1 MPMHEYEDE
10 QNKDKAN
17 DKAALDKLHQRM
29 ERHDME
35 VDLITKYSPFTT
47 EEDLLGEFES
57 GMANEFRASN
67 FYSRN
72 KYEIFS

>member
-1 MPMHEYEDE
+1 MHEYEEE

-35 VDLITKYSPFTT
+35 VDLITKYSPFTN
-47 EEDLLGEFES
+47 EEDLLGETITF
-57 GMANEFRASN
+57 FRK
-67 FYSRN
+67 FLRYFSR
-72 KYEIFS
+72 I

>member
-1 MPMHEYEDE
+1 MHEYEE
-10 QNKDKAN
+10 EHNKDADKA

-47 EEDLLGEFES
+47 EEDLLGEHNS
-57 GMANEFRASN
+57 
-67 FYSRN
+67 YL
-72 KYEIFS
+72 

>member
-1 MPMHEYEDE
+1 MHEYEEE
-10 QNKDKAN
+10 QNKEKAS

-47 EEDLLGEFES
+47 EEDLLGESETS
-57 GMANEFRASN
+57 LANEF
-67 FYSRN
+67 
-72 KYEIFS
+72 

>member
-1 MPMHEYEDE
+1 MHEYEEE

-35 VDLITKYSPFTT
+35 VDLITKYSPFTN
-47 EEDLLGEFES
+47 EEDLLGETIIF
-57 GMANEFRASN
+57 FRK
-67 FYSRN
+67 FLKMPY
-72 KYEIFS
+72 FS